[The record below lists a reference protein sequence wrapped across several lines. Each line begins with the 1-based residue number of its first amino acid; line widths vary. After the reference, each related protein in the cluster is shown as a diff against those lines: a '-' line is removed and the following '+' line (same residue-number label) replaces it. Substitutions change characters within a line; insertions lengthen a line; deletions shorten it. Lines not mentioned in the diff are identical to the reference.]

1 MATQIE
7 SQSQPPPPAP
17 ARPPTPAAAATTAAT
32 ALTDVPAVG
41 HLDKHGY
48 LFGKKLAASLSPML
62 HDVVYTNLGINWGQ
76 VRFDSTDIV
85 TFLQLVR
92 APNFYGASVTMP
104 NKVTIL
110 PYLDKL
116 TPEATAVGA
125 CNTIY
130 LEQDPATGRRLL
142 CGANTDTVGVRDAF
156 TQNLSEADLAAR
168 IRGRPGLVVGGGG
181 AARSAVYALREGLG
195 CTAIYL
201 VNRDAAEV
209 AAVIAD
215 LQASGFG
222 TDNIVHVAT
231 VEQAEALPAAGAAV
245 GCVPD
250 VPPQREDEKLARRIT
265 EVFLAK
271 APKGGALLE
280 MCYNPSPYTEL
291 GALAERAGWQ
301 VILGTEAL
309 IYQGLEQDRYWTGR
323 TLDKLPVK
331 EVKKAVASHL
341 MQLPKM

>member
-1 MATQIE
+1 MATQVDT
-7 SQSQPPPPAP
+7 QTQPA
-17 ARPPTPAAAATTAAT
+17 AVAAAAPE
-32 ALTDVPAVG
+32 LPSVG
-41 HLDKHGY
+41 HLEKHGY
-48 LFGKKLAASLSPML
+48 LFGKKLTASMSPYL
-62 HDVVYTNLGINWGQ
+62 HDVVYSNLGLKWGQ
-76 VRFDSTDIV
+76 VRFDSADIP
-85 TFLQLVR
+85 TFLQLTQ
-92 APNFYGASVTMP
+92 APSFYGASVTMP
-104 NKVTIL
+104 NKVAII

-116 TPEATAVGA
+116 TPEATAIGA

-142 CGANTDTVGVRDAF
+142 CGANTDTVGVRDSF
-156 TQNLSEADLAAR
+156 TQNLSEEDLKAR
-168 IRGRPGLVVGGGG
+168 ISGHPGLIIGGGG
-181 AARSAVYALREGLG
+181 AARSAVYALRQWLG

-201 VNRDAAEV
+201 VNRDASEV
-209 AAVIAD
+209 DAVIKD

-222 TDNIVHVAT
+222 TDNIFHVAT
-231 VEQAEALPAAGAAV
+231 LEQAEALEPAGAAV

-250 VPPQREDEKLARRIT
+250 FPPQREDEILARRIT

-271 APKGGALLE
+271 NPEGAILE
-280 MCYNPSPYTEL
+280 MCYNPSPYTQL

-331 EVKKAVASHL
+331 EVKKAIASAL
-341 MQLPKM
+341 MQLPKI

>member
-1 MATQIE
+1 MHTSATQ
-7 SQSQPPPPAP
+7 
-17 ARPPTPAAAATTAAT
+17 
-32 ALTDVPAVG
+32 TDVPAVG
-41 HLDKHGY
+41 HLEKHGY
-48 LFGKKLAASLSPML
+48 LFGKKLTASLSPLL
-62 HDVVYTNLGINWGQ
+62 HDVVYTNLGVNWGQ
-76 VRFDSTDIV
+76 VRFDSADID

-92 APNFYGASVTMP
+92 APSFYGASVTMP
-104 NKVTIL
+104 NKVAII

-116 TPEATAVGA
+116 TPEATAIGA

-142 CGANTDTVGVRDAF
+142 CGANTDTVGVRDSF
-156 TQNLSEADLAAR
+156 TQNLSPAELASR
-168 IRGRPGLVVGGGG
+168 ISGRPGLIIGGGG
-181 AARSAVYALREGLG
+181 AARSAVYALRQWLG

-209 AAVIAD
+209 DAVIAD

-231 VEQAEALPAAGAAV
+231 VEQAEALPAVGAAV

-250 VPPQREDEKLARRIT
+250 LPPQRADEKLARRIT
-265 EVFLAK
+265 EVFLNK
-271 APKGGALLE
+271 SPQGALLE

-291 GALAERAGWQ
+291 GALAGQAGWQ

-331 EVKKAVASHL
+331 EVKKAIAAHL